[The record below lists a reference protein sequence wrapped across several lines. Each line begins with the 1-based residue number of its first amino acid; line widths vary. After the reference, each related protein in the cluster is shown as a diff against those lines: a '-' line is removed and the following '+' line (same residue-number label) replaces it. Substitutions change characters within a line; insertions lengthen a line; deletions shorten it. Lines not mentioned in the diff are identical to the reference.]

1 MITESVS
8 NDHLE
13 LSTEDPAELMFL
25 LSALHKIG
33 EGVSPMGI
41 VRISLILVRALDSEV
56 LQSNIDSNLQAAR
69 DYNNELQAQRDIF
82 QP

>member
-25 LSALHKIG
+25 LSALHKLG
-33 EGVSPMGI
+33 DAVSPMGI
-41 VRISLILVRALDSEV
+41 VRISLILVRTIDSEV
-56 LQSNIDSNLQAAR
+56 LRSNIDSNLKAAR
-69 DYNNELQAQRDIF
+69 AHNDELLSQGDLPF
-82 QP
+82 